1 MLAGLETSSLN
12 ECVGGRSLTLVVQ
25 CNIVGAILSASA
37 LFAVSTMQFSLSL
50 ARYVYFFL
58 HISVALRHLSINEYR
73 ELFVVLSQRFIRV
86 HALSIIIPLMV
97 DHCQYGIQLIW
108 KIYKLHQCCQFAGA
122 KTHVVKTK
130 NIHSIKNPITLCLK
144 KTQEEIITIQKI
156 N

>member
-37 LFAVSTMQFSLSL
+37 LFAVSTMQFSLSRAICL
-50 ARYVYFFL
+50 FFL

-130 NIHSIKNPITLCLK
+130 NNNIENKLIKFNNQILIDK
-144 KTQEEIITIQKI
+144 SS
-156 N
+156 NVAF